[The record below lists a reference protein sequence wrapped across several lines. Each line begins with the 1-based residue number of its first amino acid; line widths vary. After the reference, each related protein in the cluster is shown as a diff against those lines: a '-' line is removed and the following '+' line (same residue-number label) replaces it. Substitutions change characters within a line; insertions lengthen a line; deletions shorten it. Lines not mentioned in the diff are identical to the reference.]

1 MRFGEVVMSFM
12 QLKGV
17 VGATMNRKK
26 NSMYVLTTRKN
37 NYKRKDIDMPRFIL
51 DVANTKY
58 EGDLDTKAFM
68 EELCEKFGNHFL
80 SVVCVDKTNDNQFHD
95 DAKKNKLS
103 KEQIQNYNNYLEDT
117 KWKQNLYLKQEHHQA
132 IKVMTGKS
140 ICQNTHL

>member
-1 MRFGEVVMSFM
+1 MRFGEVVMSFT
-12 QLKGV
+12 QSRIV
-17 VGATMNRKK
+17 VVAMGNRKK
-26 NSMYVLTTRKN
+26 NIMYVLTTRKN

-68 EELCEKFGNHFL
+68 EELCDKFGNHFL
-80 SVVCVDKTNDNQFHD
+80 SVICVDKTNDNQFHD

-117 KWKQNLYLKQEHHQA
+117 K
-132 IKVMTGKS
+132 
-140 ICQNTHL
+140 